1 MSHFIQNNLK
11 QNEKL
16 SSCRSESFKSLFLLV
31 TIYLIFISIWFGYYL
46 ILALANNKSISIV
59 FNFFFSTNTFLVI
72 WGLPILLSIK
82 PVITLFTTEYGISN
96 MRIISKNGL
105 IRRNIEEIN
114 LSSIESIMVDQSII
128 GRILNYGTIV
138 ISGRGTSKVVFKNID
153 NVVEVRKLIK
163 NK

>member
-16 SSCRSESFKSLFLLV
+16 SLCRSESCKSLFLLV

-46 ILALANNKSISIV
+46 ILALANNKSVSIV

-114 LSSIESIMVDQSII
+114 
-128 GRILNYGTIV
+128 
-138 ISGRGTSKVVFKNID
+138 
-153 NVVEVRKLIK
+153 
-163 NK
+163 

>member
-138 ISGRGTSKVVFKNID
+138 ISGRGASKVVFKNID